1 MLIRRVPI
9 GTVAYLGGLMSVP
22 TEFTDSWADM
32 RVYNQEYMCQP
43 GEFVHR
49 DKSISSYHVTARNG
63 LARTML
69 GDWLWTT
76 DSDHQFGPDIVCR
89 MVSLMKEK
97 NIDVLS
103 AIYRYKAHPFLP
115 TTYMWVN
122 NAYMVVSQMD
132 WNADLVKIDCAGA
145 GCVLVRR
152 RVFERIWNEL
162 HEEPFDVIG
171 KFSED
176 FSFFQRCMKLGI
188 ACYVAP
194 KIYSTHLRVTGVT
207 NDMFDPSE
215 VVAVPMPSGGTV
227 AVQPV

>member
-9 GTVAYLGGLMSVP
+9 GSCSFLGGLIAVP
-22 TEFTDSWADM
+22 VEFMDSWANM
-32 RVYNQEYMCQP
+32 VQFNTEFLAQP
-43 GEFVHR
+43 GEFVHYLR
-49 DKSISSYHVTARNG
+49 STSSYHVTARNG
-63 LARTML
+63 LARSFL
-69 GDWLWTT
+69 GEFLFTSDT
-76 DSDHQFGPDIVCR
+76 DHEFQPDVLCR
-89 MVSLMKEK
+89 MWSLMKEK
-97 NIDVLS
+97 NIDVLT
-103 AIYRYKAHPFLP
+103 AIYRYKAPPFLP
-115 TTYMWVN
+115 TIYAWVN

-145 GCVLVRR
+145 GCLLVRR

-162 HEEPFDVIG
+162 HEEPFDIIG

-176 FSFFQRCMKLGI
+176 FSFFHRCMKLGI

>member
-9 GTVAYLGGLMSVP
+9 GSCAFLGGLIAVP
-22 TEFTDSWADM
+22 VEFVDSWANM
-32 RVYNQEYMCQP
+32 VQFNTEYLAQP
-43 GEFVHR
+43 NEFVHYLR
-49 DKSISSYHVTARNG
+49 SISSYHVTARNG
-63 LARTML
+63 LARSFL
-69 GDWLWTT
+69 GDWLWM
-76 DSDHQFGPDIVCR
+76 SDADHAFDPDIVAR

-122 NAYMVVSQMD
+122 GAYMVVSQMD

-145 GCVLVRR
+145 GCLLVRR

-176 FSFFQRCMKLGI
+176 FSFFHRCMKLGI

-215 VVAVPMPSGGTV
+215 VVAVPMPAGGTV
-227 AVQPV
+227 ALNPV

>member
-9 GTVAYLGGLMSVP
+9 GTVAYLGGLMAVP
-22 TEFTDSWADM
+22 EEFTWSWGQLIQ
-32 RVYNQEYMCQP
+32 YNTEYFCKT
-43 GEFVHR
+43 GEYIHQDR
-49 DKSISSYHVTARNG
+49 ATSSFHTTARNG
-63 LARTML
+63 LARTFL
-69 GDWLWTT
+69 GDWLFTT
-76 DSDHQFGPDIVCR
+76 DCDHRLEPDVVVR

-97 NIDVLS
+97 DLDVLT
-103 AIYRYKAHPFLP
+103 AIYRYKAPPFLP
-115 TTYMWVN
+115 TIYAWVN
-122 NAYMVVSQMD
+122 GAYMVVSQMD
-132 WNADLVKIDCAGA
+132 WNAPLVKIDCAGA
-145 GCVLVRR
+145 GCLLVRR

-215 VVAVPMPSGGTV
+215 VVAVPMPTGGTV
-227 AVQPV
+227 AVTPA

>member
-9 GTVAYLGGLMSVP
+9 GSCAFLGGLIAVP
-22 TEFTDSWADM
+22 VEFVDSWANM
-32 RVYNQEYMCQP
+32 VQFNTEYLAQP
-43 GEFVHR
+43 NEFVHYLR
-49 DKSISSYHVTARNG
+49 SISSYHVTARNG
-63 LARTML
+63 LARSFL
-69 GDWLWTT
+69 GDWLWM
-76 DSDHQFGPDIVCR
+76 SDADHAFDPDIVAR

-122 NAYMVVSQMD
+122 GAYMVVSQMD

-145 GCVLVRR
+145 GCLLVRR

-176 FSFFQRCMKLGI
+176 FSFFHRCMKLGI

-227 AVQPV
+227 AVNPV